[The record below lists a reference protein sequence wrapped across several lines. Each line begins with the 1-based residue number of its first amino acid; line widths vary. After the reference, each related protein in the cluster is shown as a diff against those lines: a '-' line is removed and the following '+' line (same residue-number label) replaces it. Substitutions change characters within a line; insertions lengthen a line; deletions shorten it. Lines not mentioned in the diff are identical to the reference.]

1 MNDQLK
7 GRTILVTGA
16 TGGIGL
22 EACVQ
27 LASMGATLV
36 MVGRDAG
43 RTDRA
48 LEEVKRRSGSNDVST
63 LLCDF
68 SSQAQVR
75 ALADAF
81 RARHSRLD
89 VLVNNAG
96 SVNATRTLTV
106 DGLET
111 TFAVNH
117 LGYHLL
123 TNLLLD
129 LLEKSAPAR
138 IVNVASEAHR
148 QGVIDFDNLQ
158 FEKGGYGTLKAYANS
173 KLANILFTRELS
185 RRLAGKN
192 VTVNCLHPG
201 VVDTGIWDKSPWY
214 YKPLILPAKLFFIS
228 AEKGGRTI
236 THLAASDE
244 VAKISGEYFTRNRV
258 TKSSRLARDESLAR
272 RLWDESDQLVKRA
285 R

>member
-1 MNDQLK
+1 MTHELK

-16 TGGIGL
+16 TNGIGL
-22 EACVQ
+22 ESSVQ
-27 LASMGATLV
+27 LAGMGATVV
-36 MVGRDAG
+36 MVGRDPG
-43 RTDRA
+43 RTERA
-48 LEEVKRRSGSNDVST
+48 LAEVKRRSGSADVSS

-68 SSQAQVR
+68 SSLAQVR
-75 ALADAF
+75 ALADGF
-81 RARHSRLD
+81 RARHPRLD

-96 SVNATRTLTV
+96 GVNAARTITV

-117 LGYHLL
+117 LGPFLL
-123 TNLLLD
+123 TTLLLD
-129 LLEKSAPAR
+129 LLEKSAPSR

-148 QGVIDFDNLQ
+148 QGVIDFENLQ

-185 RRLAGKN
+185 RRLSGKG

-236 THLAASDE
+236 THLAASDA
-244 VAKISGEYFTRNRV
+244 VAQVTGEYFTRNKV
-258 TKSSRLARDESLAR
+258 TKTTRLARDEALAR
-272 RLWDESDQLVKRA
+272 RLWDESAALVKLSR
-285 R
+285 

>member
-22 EACVQ
+22 EACIQ
-27 LASMGATLV
+27 LATMGATLV

-43 RTDRA
+43 RTERA

-244 VAKISGEYFTRNRV
+244 VAKISGEYFTRNRM